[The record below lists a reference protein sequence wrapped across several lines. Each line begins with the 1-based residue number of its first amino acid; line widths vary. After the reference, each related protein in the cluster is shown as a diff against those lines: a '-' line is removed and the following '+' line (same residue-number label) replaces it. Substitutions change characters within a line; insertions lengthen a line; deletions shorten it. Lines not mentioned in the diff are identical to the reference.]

1 MELTKRKSLGQILIG
16 VGMIA
21 EAELEEALELQKTT
35 GKRLGETLEDMGV
48 CTRDDVE
55 WAISHQ
61 FDIPIVRINKN
72 LLDQEAIDAIP
83 AGVARAFRLFPTLI
97 VGDEINVVMADPT
110 DTKALEKVASI
121 TGLSVNIAIGMP
133 SEIDELIREYY
144 DAKID
149 EKGKDL
155 GDGITSEL
163 FTPEELS
170 EVLADSTTETFINKL
185 LEKAMLEQAEAICLR
200 SEDEINLVEFRQG
213 GIFRKMIELSA
224 PWYRQTI
231 WKFLKIIEFVESDR
245 LSVRTGNLVAELE
258 NRAVRFETNYYTG
271 MSGEMLVLTPTL
283 VGESA
288 VVELAMQDE
297 EAKNFEKF
305 MPHAHG
311 VFVCGHHRELGRLL
325 SRLLEETKFP
335 EKVVL
340 AGRKDADLPYWPG
353 KPLTLD
359 GMEEDLSL
367 AEIFTKISGFGRHIY
382 FLENKAEENPVEA
395 GFRAALEGRLLFVP
409 YPGGEAIDILTSL
422 MGGVKS
428 LDMLT
433 FGLAGTIVFK
443 QVKVLCDECKTEQV
457 PAPELLRLLRLRP
470 QEGQKFYKPGK
481 CESCGNSGYS
491 GSSYIIEI
499 VLFDAEFKKKFLESG
514 GDVRQT
520 LSDRGVKT
528 LRDRAT
534 EMVLSGQVALKD
546 IL

>member
-16 VGMIA
+16 VGMIS

-35 GKRLGETLEDMGV
+35 GKRLGETLEEMGV

-61 FDIPIVRINKN
+61 FDIPIVRINRN

-83 AGVARAFRLFPTLI
+83 AGVAKAYRLFPTLI
-97 VGDEINVVMADPT
+97 AGDEINVVMADPT
-110 DTKALEKVASI
+110 DNKALDKIRSI
-121 TGLSVNIAIGMP
+121 TGLQVNIAIGMP
-133 SEIDELIREYY
+133 SEIDELIKEYY
-144 DAKID
+144 DTKLE
-149 EKGKDL
+149 EKGTDL

-170 EVLADSTTETFINKL
+170 EVLADSSTDTFIKKL

-200 SEDEINLVEFRQG
+200 NEDEINLVEFRQG

-245 LSVRTGNLVAELE
+245 VSVRTGSLASELE
-258 NRAVRFETNYYTG
+258 SRAVRFDANYYTG

-297 EAKNFEKF
+297 ESAHFEKF
-305 MPHAHG
+305 LPHARG
-311 VFVCGHHRELGRLL
+311 VFVCGNHRELGRLL
-325 SRLLEETKFP
+325 ARLLEETKFP

-367 AEIFTKISGFGRHIY
+367 ADIFAKINGFGRHIY
-382 FLENKAEENPVEA
+382 FIENKAEENPVEA
-395 GFRAALEGRLLFVP
+395 GFRAALEGRLLLVP
-409 YPGGEAIDILTSL
+409 YPGMEAIDILTSL
-422 MGGVKS
+422 MAGVKS

-433 FGLAGTIVFK
+433 FGLAGTLVFK
-443 QVKVLCDECKTEQV
+443 QVKVLCEECKTEV
-457 PAPELLRLLRLRP
+457 AAPPELLRLLRLRP
-470 QEGQKFYKPGK
+470 GEGQKFYKPGK
-481 CESCGNSGYS
+481 CETCGNSGYS

-514 GDVRQT
+514 GDVRLT
-520 LSDRGVKT
+520 LSERGVKT
-528 LRDRAT
+528 LRDRAV
-534 EMVLSGQVALKD
+534 EMALAGHVALKD